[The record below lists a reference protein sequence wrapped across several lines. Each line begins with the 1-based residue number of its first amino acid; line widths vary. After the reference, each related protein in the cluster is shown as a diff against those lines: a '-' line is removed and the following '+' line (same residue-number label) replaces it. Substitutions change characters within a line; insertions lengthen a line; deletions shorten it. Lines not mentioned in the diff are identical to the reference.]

1 MADVDQP
8 LTLPAAIEGAAR
20 RFPGRPAYIEPGAR
34 RSVTWGEL
42 HRLVQDAAAGLVA
55 LGLQRGDR
63 LAICAENSIDWI
75 VAFLATVTAGGVGV
89 LVYYDLKAAEIGE
102 HVSRPGCRFLVAS
115 ESVLAKAA
123 NLRKVETVI
132 VVGQAPGKA
141 ALSLSKGRGGR
152 RAPLPFASLAAQAT
166 PESRATLAARAPP
179 PDDLAVVLYTSGTTG
194 GAKGV
199 MLSHRNFLANGHA
212 AIETL
217 CLSDRDSVLLVL
229 PLHHAMPFFAAVVL
243 PGLVGAHFV
252 IENDLRRI
260 RDRLQ
265 EYRPTLFFGVPAL
278 YELMYRNLL
287 ARAEAEGRLATLQA
301 WQKRLRW
308 VKRLT
313 GVNLAPLAFR
323 QVHQALGGRL
333 RFLVCG
339 GAALN
344 PQTAR
349 DFLSLGLPLIQGWG
363 MTEAATAVAVQRFSR
378 SRFLFTSYYEDHA
391 GSVGPPLPG
400 IEVRLIDVPEKEI
413 RVATNGEGEIIVRGQ
428 NVFLG
433 YWDAE
438 EETRAAMLDGWLRT
452 GDLGRIDK
460 DGNIYI
466 TGRSKYI
473 IVLESGEKVYPDELE
488 DKLRESPLIEDV
500 CVRGRRVRD
509 KTQVTAVIYPNV
521 EATQLAA
528 TRQGLEPAAED
539 VRRLIGAEV
548 ERLGKELAAYKR
560 VVSIDLSDAPLPKT
574 PLQKV
579 ARGRLE
585 ERYEFVVEKWLASG
599 EVLE

>member
-8 LTLPAAIEGAAR
+8 LTIPAAIDFAAR
-20 RFPGRPAYIEPGAR
+20 HFPGRPAYIEPGAR

-42 HRLVQDAAAGLVA
+42 HRLVRETPAGLVA
-55 LGLQRGDR
+55 LGLARGDR
-63 LAICAENSIDWI
+63 VAICAENSIDWI
-75 VAFLATVTAGGVGV
+75 VAYLATVTAGGVGV
-89 LVYYDLKAAEIGE
+89 LVYYDLKAAEIGDQ
-102 HVSRPGCRFLVAS
+102 VGRPACRFLVAS
-115 ESVLAKAA
+115 ESVLAKLPD
-123 NLRKVETVI
+123 LRGVETVI
-132 VVGQAPGKA
+132 VVGGAEAQ
-141 ALSLSKGRGGR
+141 GR
-152 RAPLPFASLAAQAT
+152 RKETLLPFAEVASRAT
-166 PESRATLAARAPP
+166 PESRATLASRAPA
-179 PDDLAVVLYTSGTTG
+179 PDDLAVVIYTSGTTG

-212 AIETL
+212 AVETL
-217 CLSDRDSVLLVL
+217 NITGRDLVLLVL

-243 PGLVGAHFV
+243 PGLVGALFV

-265 EYRPTLFFGVPAL
+265 EFRPTIFFGVPAL

-287 ARAEAEGRLATLQA
+287 ARVEAEGRLAMLQA
-301 WQKRLRW
+301 WQKRLLR

-313 GVNLAPLAFR
+313 GVNLAPLVFR
-323 QVHQALGGRL
+323 QIHKALGGRL

-349 DFLSLGLPLIQGWG
+349 DFFSLGLPLIQGWG

-378 SRFLFTSYYEDHA
+378 SRFLFTGYYERHA

-400 IEVRLIDVPEKEI
+400 IEVRLIDVPEKDI
-413 RVATNGEGEIIVRGQ
+413 RVASNGEGEIIVRGQ

-438 EETRAAMLDGWLRT
+438 DETQAAMLDGWLRT

-460 DGNIYI
+460 AGNIYI

-473 IVLESGEKVYPDELE
+473 IVLESGEKVHPDELE

-500 CVRGRRVRD
+500 CVLGRKVRE

-521 EATQLAA
+521 EATQLEA
-528 TRQGLEPAAED
+528 TRRGLAPTEDD
-539 VRRLIGAEV
+539 VRRLIAAEV
-548 ERLGKELAAYKR
+548 ERLGRELAAYKR
-560 VVSIDLSDAPLPKT
+560 VVGIELSDTPLPKT

-579 ARGRLE
+579 ARGRLPE
-585 ERYEFVVEKWLASG
+585 KHEFVIDNWLASSG
-599 EVLE
+599 ATL